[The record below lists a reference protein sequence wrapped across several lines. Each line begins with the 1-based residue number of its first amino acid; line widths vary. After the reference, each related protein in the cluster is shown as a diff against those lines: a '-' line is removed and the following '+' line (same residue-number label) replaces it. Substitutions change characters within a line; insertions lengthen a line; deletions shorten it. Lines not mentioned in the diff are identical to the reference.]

1 MRIFSTE
8 QVSKYHPDKY
18 ADQISDAIL
27 SACLAQDS
35 NSKVACECLVKGK
48 TVVIAGEITSK
59 AKIDYEKIVRRVAK
73 KLRYEVDEIINLIS
87 EQSVEINSAVDKQ
100 ELCAGDQ
107 GIMFGYAYNDTYSF
121 LPKGFDL
128 ANHIIHRLEKDVETN
143 EKTILKG
150 DAKTQVSID
159 LDTDE
164 VKTILVSACHKENYS
179 LLEVQKYLSDLLKDL
194 IPANCEVILN
204 PAGTWTIGGPIAD
217 CGLTGRKIVCDQYG
231 GYCAVGGGAF
241 SGKDPSKV
249 DRSATYMARKI
260 AVELVKKFNLKSCKV
275 QLSYMIGRKE
285 PMSVE
290 MEYELKKDLK
300 YDKLPDLKSDI
311 LDVYDLSPS
320 GIIKYL
326 NLLDIDYETYSS
338 GNHMERIK

>member
-1 MRIFSTE
+1 MRIFTTE

-27 SACLAQDS
+27 SECLRQDK
-35 NSKVACECLVKGK
+35 NARVACECLCKGK
-48 TVVIAGEITSK
+48 TVVIAGEITTT
-59 AKIDYEKIVRRVAK
+59 AKINYEEIIKRVAK
-73 KLRYEVDEIINLIS
+73 KLKYEVDEIINLIS
-87 EQSVEINSAVDKQ
+87 EQSVEINSAVNRD

-107 GIMFGYAYNDTYSF
+107 GIMFGYAYNDTYSY
-121 LPKGFDL
+121 LPIGFDL
-128 ANHIIHRLEKDVETN
+128 ANHIIHRLEKDTEQN
-143 EKTILKG
+143 PKTILKG

-164 VKTILVSACHKENYS
+164 VKMILVSVCHLEGLTIKEVETYLIK
-179 LLEVQKYLSDLLKDL
+179 LLDEL
-194 IPANCEVILN
+194 IPASATLIIN

-260 AVELVKKFNLKSCKV
+260 AVDLVKKFDLKTCEV

-290 MEYELKKDLK
+290 FKYTKKDKEYSLLPELKK
-300 YDKLPDLKSDI
+300 DI
-311 LDVYDLSPS
+311 LDVYDLTPT
-320 GIIKYL
+320 GIIKAL
-326 NLLDIDYETYSS
+326 NLLDIDYESYAE
-338 GNHMERIK
+338 GNHMEKIK